1 MKRSYRCADLV
12 ELERESIKIQKI
24 CDYMDDLNFIQKT
37 SIIAVEEEL
46 IDLDDI
52 TTEGDDLLNNYGDTS
67 SEDLSIDLEN
77 DAELYP
83 VLGEGKSFGP
93 RRFLRCNRRRSSS
106 ERTASSDDS
115 FSSFDD
121 IRKLLS
127 DCSEKKR
134 EQFNSDHSSVLN
146 Y

>member
-52 TTEGDDLLNNYGDTS
+52 TTEGGDDLLNNYGDTS

-77 DAELYP
+77 DAEL
-83 VLGEGKSFGP
+83 GGGKSFGP

-121 IRKLLS
+121 IRKILS

-134 EQFNSDHSSVLN
+134 EQFSSDHSSVLN